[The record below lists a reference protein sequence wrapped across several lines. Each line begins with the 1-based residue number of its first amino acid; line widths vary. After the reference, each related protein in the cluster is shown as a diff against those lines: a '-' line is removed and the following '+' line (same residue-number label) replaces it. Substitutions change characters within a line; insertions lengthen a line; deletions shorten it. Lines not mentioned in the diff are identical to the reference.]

1 MKSFSI
7 RYKKYRIL
15 LIRSLT
21 MTDII
26 ILNDET
32 VDYRFDVYDHRN
44 LVLPIELQSN
54 GVWTVTDL
62 KKYIE
67 INGKE
72 IDFRSI

>member
-15 LIRSLT
+15 LVRSLT

-26 ILNDET
+26 VLNDET
-32 VDYRFDVYDHRN
+32 VDYRFDVYDHKN

-67 INGKE
+67 IHGKE

>member
-1 MKSFSI
+1 
-7 RYKKYRIL
+7 
-15 LIRSLT
+15 

>member
-15 LIRSLT
+15 LVRSLT
-21 MTDII
+21 MIDII
-26 ILNDET
+26 VLNDET
-32 VDYRFDVYDHRN
+32 VDYRFDIYDHRN
-44 LVLPIELQSN
+44 LVLPIELQSD

-67 INGKE
+67 IHGKE

>member
-15 LIRSLT
+15 LVRSLT

-26 ILNDET
+26 VLNDET
-32 VDYRFDVYDHRN
+32 VDYRFDIYDHRN
-44 LVLPIELQSN
+44 LVLPIELQSD

-67 INGKE
+67 IHGKE

>member
-1 MKSFSI
+1 
-7 RYKKYRIL
+7 
-15 LIRSLT
+15 

-26 ILNDET
+26 VLNDET

>member
-15 LIRSLT
+15 LVRSLT

-26 ILNDET
+26 VLNDET
-32 VDYRFDVYDHRN
+32 VDYRFDVYDHKN

>member
-15 LIRSLT
+15 LVRSLT

-26 ILNDET
+26 VLNDET

-67 INGKE
+67 IHGKE

>member
-15 LIRSLT
+15 LVRSLT

-26 ILNDET
+26 VLNDET

-67 INGKE
+67 THGKE

>member
-1 MKSFSI
+1 
-7 RYKKYRIL
+7 
-15 LIRSLT
+15 

-26 ILNDET
+26 VLNDET

-67 INGKE
+67 THGKE